1 MAGNMVLKPLSPEEE
16 ATLSDVGAK
25 ATTTAEAVAPLE
37 SVQTA
42 ENGLDQD
49 QVRLERLRLL
59 LEAGAPKAMSQT
71 LLPSKENQNA
81 PR

>member
-1 MAGNMVLKPLSPEEE
+1 MVLKPLSPEEE
-16 ATLSDVGAK
+16 ATLADVGAK

-42 ENGLDQD
+42 EDGLDQD
-49 QVRLERLRLL
+49 QIRLERLRLL

-71 LLPSKENQNA
+71 LTQPKEKQNA
-81 PR
+81 TG